1 MKYGKMKLEKIKID
15 ELIFPDY
22 NPRKK
27 LTPEDEE
34 YKKIKN
40 SINKFGYVDPIII
53 NEDNTII
60 GGNQRG
66 TVLKDLGY
74 NEIDV
79 IRLNLDKTEEKAL
92 NVALN
97 KISGEWDNEKLY
109 EVLKDFGEDEFLLT
123 GFDNQEFKD
132 LEEEFKNFE
141 NNNNNDS
148 SGSGSNDNDEN
159 KYTDK
164 IEIPEYTP
172 KMDHAPDIKELV
184 NEDKTKKLIELIE
197 SKNIKDDQLKNFLT
211 LAANRFLT
219 FNYENI
225 AEFYCHQDKE
235 TQELMEDL
243 TLIIIDLDKAINNG
257 LVEFSEKINQLRE
270 NYSDDSN
277 DNETEGPF
285 GEDDF
290 N

>member
-27 LTPEDEE
+27 LIPEDEE

-79 IRLNLDKTEEKAL
+79 IRLNLNKTEEKAL

-109 EVLKDFGEDEFLLT
+109 EVLKDFGEDDFLLT

-141 NNNNNDS
+141 NNNNDS

-172 KMDHAPDIKELV
+172 KMDHAPSIEDLV

-219 FNYENI
+219 FNYHNI

-235 TQELMEDL
+235 TQEIMESL

-277 DNETEGPF
+277 DNEIEGPF

>member
-22 NPRKK
+22 NPRKR
-27 LTPEDEE
+27 LTAEDEE
-34 YKKIKN
+34 YKKIKS
-40 SINKFGYVDPIII
+40 SIDKFGYVDPIII

-66 TVLKDLGY
+66 NVLKDLGY

-109 EVLKDFGEDEFLLT
+109 EVLKNFGEDDFLLT
-123 GFDNQEFKD
+123 GFNNQEFKD
-132 LEEEFKNFE
+132 LEEEFKNFS
-141 NNNNNDS
+141 NDNDS
-148 SGSGSNDNDEN
+148 SGSGLNDNDEN
-159 KYTDK
+159 RYTDK
-164 IEIPEYTP
+164 IEIPDYIP
-172 KMDHAPDIKELV
+172 KLEEAPPINDLV
-184 NEDKTKKLIELIE
+184 NADKTKELIKKIE
-197 SKNIKDDQLKNFLT
+197 SSSIEDDIKQFLI

-225 AEFYCHQDKE
+225 AEFYCHQNKE
-235 TQELMEDL
+235 VQELMESL
-243 TLIIIDLDKAINNG
+243 ALILIDVDKAIANG
-257 LVEFSEKINQLRE
+257 LVEFTEKINQLRE
-270 NYSDDSN
+270 NQEA
-277 DNETEGPF
+277 NEIDGSIF
-285 GEDDF
+285 EDGDF